1 MLQLETEVRSTGRVQ
16 LSAPPRPYLY
26 RPRPRASCFSFKDT
40 PMWQSAMT
48 VAEKVFAA
56 TDRLPPKED
65 HAFTS
70 QIRRSALRIS
80 ADIAE
85 ACGRNRAVDKAQYHY
100 IARGA
105 VTETRNHLEYGRRV
119 GYLDAET
126 VGQLSALLSSL
137 YEDLTARAGSVWK
150 GPA

>member
-1 MLQLETEVRSTGRVQ
+1 
-16 LSAPPRPYLY
+16 
-26 RPRPRASCFSFKDT
+26 
-40 PMWQSAMT
+40 MWQSAME

-56 TDRLPPKED
+56 TDKLPPKED
-65 HAFTS
+65 YGFTS
-70 QIRRSALRIS
+70 QIRRAALRIS
-80 ADIAE
+80 GDIAE
-85 ACGRNRAVDKAQYHY
+85 ACGRNRVLDKAQYHY

-126 VGQLSALLSSL
+126 VEQISRLLSSL

-150 GPA
+150 CPE

>member
-1 MLQLETEVRSTGRVQ
+1 MLQLEVESATPGQVRR
-16 LSAPPRPYLY
+16 SAPPQPSAY
-26 RPRPRASCFSFKDT
+26 RPQPRPSCFSFRNT

-48 VAEKVFAA
+48 VAEKVHAA
-56 TDRLPPKED
+56 TDRLPSKED

-80 ADIAE
+80 GDIAE
-85 ACGRNRAVDKAQYHY
+85 ACGRNRVIDKAQYHY

-105 VTETRNHLEYGRRV
+105 VTETQNYLEYGRRV

-137 YEDLTARAGSVWK
+137 YEDLTARASSVWR

>member
-1 MLQLETEVRSTGRVQ
+1 MLQLETESGSAGQVQ
-16 LSAPPRPYLY
+16 LSVPPRPLPY
-26 RPRPRASCFSFKDT
+26 RPRPRPSCFSFKDT

-56 TDRLPPKED
+56 TANLPPKED
-65 HAFTS
+65 YGFTS

-80 ADIAE
+80 GDIAE
-85 ACGRNRAVDKAQYHY
+85 ACGRNRAFDKAQYHY

-105 VTETRNHLEYGRRV
+105 VTETQNHLEYGRRV

-126 VGQLSALLSSL
+126 VEQISRLLSSL
-137 YEDLTARAGSVWK
+137 YEDLTARAGTVWK
-150 GPA
+150 TLE